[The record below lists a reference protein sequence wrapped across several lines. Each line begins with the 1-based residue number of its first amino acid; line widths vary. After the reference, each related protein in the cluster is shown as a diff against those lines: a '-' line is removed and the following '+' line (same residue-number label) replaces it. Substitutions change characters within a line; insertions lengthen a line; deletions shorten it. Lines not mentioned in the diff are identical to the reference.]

1 MAGKIKIVADSS
13 VDIRGM
19 CGVDFS
25 SAPLKIITSEKEYID
40 NASLDVA
47 GMVGDLAD
55 YKGRSSSSC
64 PNTSDWLGAFE
75 GYDEIYCVTITSG
88 LSGSYNSAMAAG
100 QIYESEHAGSRVF
113 VLDSLSTGPEMVL
126 FCEKIRDLVLDGVEF
141 DEVCSRVLE
150 YSRHTGLLFMLASM
164 TNLANNG
171 RVRPIAAKMAGLL
184 GIRAIGKASERGEL
198 EPLHKVRGERKAL
211 DTMLEE
217 LETQHFNGK
226 KLSIAHCINEGAANT
241 LAALVRERY
250 PDCDISIR
258 ECGGLCS
265 FYAERGGLL
274 VGFEK
279 E

>member
-226 KLSIAHCINEGAANT
+226 KLSIAHCINEGAAST